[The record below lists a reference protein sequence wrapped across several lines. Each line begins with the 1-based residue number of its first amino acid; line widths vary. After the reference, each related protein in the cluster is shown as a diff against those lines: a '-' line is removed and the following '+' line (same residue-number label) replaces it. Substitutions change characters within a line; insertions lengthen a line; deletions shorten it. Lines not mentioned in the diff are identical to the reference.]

1 MADLK
6 QLEMLCQAL
15 YGAQQVHQNE
25 AHKVLMPLL
34 RDVQKIPVL
43 YEILANSTNLQ
54 ALLFA
59 SSGLVTLFTNHW
71 SQVTDQSKN
80 EMREFL
86 LNYLYNR
93 GPEMLKVAPEV
104 LRQFI
109 HLYARIV
116 KLGWLEEMNNQQL
129 LTHVSQFLSAT
140 TQHWIIG
147 LNIYTDITQE
157 MQPQMG
163 KFIAKFRRAAL
174 NFKETVLQ
182 DIFTVTIQTLEQ
194 FNKGTVVVTDSKEES
209 QLLYQVLQLCYNCL
223 SFDFMATMPDDTSE
237 EQATV
242 MIPQG
247 WDMLRTDEIPKLLFQ
262 LYQKAFNKNASAS
275 PNNAGYYNP
284 DDKYMKSAV
293 LCLKCL
299 VVLAALRKSFF
310 NNENEALGHINC
322 FMLGS
327 LEIIRTKMGLSD
339 DDCYHE
345 LCRLLGKIN
354 ASNQLS
360 QLLQSNV
367 FPIWSEQI
375 HAFTMEALANW
386 AHLTNSKHYLL
397 GVWSHMIVPLAY
409 MKGKA
414 PTVLETNILQITLE
428 FLNTRLKMAQVLVTK
443 PDELE
448 FENPL
453 DDDILRNE
461 QSELFSKLCRNQY
474 RVVLNH
480 VLELYTSLNNNLN
493 NEDLAVVQEKLAWLV
508 LFSGSML
515 NGSSSLRLVGEYNN
529 SSVCI
534 QTLNIELVGKV
545 FQNMINSDKMPENV
559 RLELSYLSFLGHFR
573 KFYISEHTKGTISGD
588 NKERFSQLPNLPPG
602 VDGSQYLLNRM
613 IEKVFYNLQ
622 NRTSDERVVKKTLQ
636 FFSDLSSG
644 IDIVHYADRSPHL
657 IISARLILQ
666 CDTLRFA
673 LLNHHDPSFKFLFNP
688 AYGRYRT
695 IYYSILTKLLLL
707 EITDEQDAN
716 EKFNIYMQ
724 YHNNLID
731 QMSNFFSSNSPTVGL
746 TSNLEL
752 KGVIVG
758 FMRDLRG
765 ICKSCLTVESYQL
778 FFSWIINTPKQINN
792 CRFNILKRVCEVFYN
807 DYEVMLPLIKFL
819 SELLDNKGRRI
830 TFDKT
835 SANGLLLFK
844 ESSYIVIYY
853 GLKLLDQLNA
863 LKTSNMTSM
872 ASAMSG
878 SLSCNENEIYKKYYK
893 SISYCLLVLV
903 HTLGG
908 DYISFGVFDI
918 YGDNTLDQ
926 VLNLSFRLIL
936 AIPLN
941 DLQFYP
947 KTMHP
952 VYSFLDLATRLFI
965 DHVLTLDSPNV
976 SLLVNIGVD
985 GLCSYDS
992 NISLSSASLLDNFVT
1007 YLFNNKNKEPVVK
1020 FLSVENSVLVK
1031 CMVLMFNLLTRG
1043 DSNSAWSI
1051 SRPLLGLILLNKAEF
1066 QKIPHSYMA
1075 NLSQQKGEKLMKC
1088 FNNLLLG
1095 IEDALTPENK
1105 DLFTKNVYLF
1115 SQEVK
1120 LSFI

>member
-1 MADLK
+1 MFK
-6 QLEMLCQAL
+6 
-15 YGAQQVHQNE
+15 
-25 AHKVLMPLL
+25 
-34 RDVQKIPVL
+34 
-43 YEILANSTNLQ
+43 
-54 ALLFA
+54 
-59 SSGLVTLFTNHW
+59 TL
-71 SQVTDQSKN
+71 S
-80 EMREFL
+80 
-86 LNYLYNR
+86 
-93 GPEMLKVAPEV
+93 
-104 LRQFI
+104 
-109 HLYARIV
+109 
-116 KLGWLEEMNNQQL
+116 
-129 LTHVSQFLSAT
+129 
-140 TQHWIIG
+140 
-147 LNIYTDITQE
+147 
-157 MQPQMG
+157 
-163 KFIAKFRRAAL
+163 
-174 NFKETVLQ
+174 
-182 DIFTVTIQTLEQ
+182 
-194 FNKGTVVVTDSKEES
+194 
-209 QLLYQVLQLCYNCL
+209 
-223 SFDFMATMPDDTSE
+223 
-237 EQATV
+237 
-242 MIPQG
+242 
-247 WDMLRTDEIPKLLFQ
+247 
-262 LYQKAFNKNASAS
+262 
-275 PNNAGYYNP
+275 
-284 DDKYMKSAV
+284 
-293 LCLKCL
+293 
-299 VVLAALRKSFF
+299 
-310 NNENEALGHINC
+310 
-322 FMLGS
+322 
-327 LEIIRTKMGLSD
+327 
-339 DDCYHE
+339 
-345 LCRLLGKIN
+345 
-354 ASNQLS
+354 
-360 QLLQSNV
+360 
-367 FPIWSEQI
+367 
-375 HAFTMEALANW
+375 
-386 AHLTNSKHYLL
+386 
-397 GVWSHMIVPLAY
+397 
-409 MKGKA
+409 
-414 PTVLETNILQITLE
+414 
-428 FLNTRLKMAQVLVTK
+428 
-443 PDELE
+443 
-448 FENPL
+448 
-453 DDDILRNE
+453 
-461 QSELFSKLCRNQY
+461 
-474 RVVLNH
+474 
-480 VLELYTSLNNNLN
+480 
-493 NEDLAVVQEKLAWLV
+493 
-508 LFSGSML
+508 
-515 NGSSSLRLVGEYNN
+515 
-529 SSVCI
+529 
-534 QTLNIELVGKV
+534 
-545 FQNMINSDKMPENV
+545 
-559 RLELSYLSFLGHFR
+559 
-573 KFYISEHTKGTISGD
+573 
-588 NKERFSQLPNLPPG
+588 G

-688 AYGRYRT
+688 SYGRYRT

-731 QMSNFFSSNSPTVGL
+731 QMSTFFSANSPTVGL

-778 FFSWIINTPKQINN
+778 FFNWIINTPKQINN
-792 CRFNILKRVCEVFYN
+792 CRFNVLKLVCEVFYN

-819 SELLDNKGRRI
+819 AELLDNKGRRI

-863 LKTSNMTSM
+863 LKSSNLTTMTATM
-872 ASAMSG
+872 GG

-952 VYSFLDLATRLFI
+952 VYSFLDLSTKLFI
-965 DHVLTLDSPNV
+965 DHLLNLDSPNV
-976 SLLVNIGVD
+976 SRLVNIGVD

-1020 FLSVENSVLVK
+1020 FLSVENNVLVK

-1066 QKIPHSYMA
+1066 QKIPHSYMS

-1088 FNNLLLG
+1088 FNNLMLG
-1095 IEDALTPENK
+1095 IEDVLTPENK